1 MPKRDPLAE
10 GEKPRFDWR
19 SVYAG
24 LAIWLAAVLCWVP
37 VMIYGNHHSGEDMG
51 GWFIASLTI
60 VVSGVSVPGRN
71 HVNGFWIMSL
81 HVAQMDILTVRIRER

>member
-1 MPKRDPLAE
+1 MGNLLTK

-24 LAIWLAAVLCWVP
+24 LAIWVAAILCWIP
-37 VMIYGNHHSGEDMG
+37 VLIYGNHHHAEDMG

-60 VVSGVSVPGRN
+60 VVSGVVFLG
-71 HVNGFWIMSL
+71 GTMSMVL
-81 HVAQMDILTVRIRER
+81 GLFRYVWLRWRFSRSGH